1 TVTVK
6 ATKFMVGSFIPV
18 VGGAIS
24 DALNSVQGCLG
35 LMKSSIGAFGILA
48 CVFTFLPAILTV
60 LFYMLVLKISSA
72 AGSLFGLSGVTEI
85 FDAVYDA
92 LSILMA
98 FLICYSLLTIVTTT
112 LMISMSSGG

>member
-1 TVTVK
+1 
-6 ATKFMVGSFIPV
+6 
-18 VGGAIS
+18 
-24 DALNSVQGCLG
+24 
-35 LMKSSIGAFGILA
+35 
-48 CVFTFLPAILTV
+48 
-60 LFYMLVLKISSA
+60 MLVLKISSA